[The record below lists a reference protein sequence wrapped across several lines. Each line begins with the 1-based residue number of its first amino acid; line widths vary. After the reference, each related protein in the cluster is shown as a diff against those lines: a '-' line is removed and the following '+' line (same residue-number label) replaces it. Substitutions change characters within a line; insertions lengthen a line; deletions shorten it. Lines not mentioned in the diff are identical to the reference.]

1 MRKGDIKKMVARP
14 ITVVQMLPELEGG
27 GVERGT
33 LELGDYLSKN
43 GHKSIVIS
51 AGGRMVPQL
60 EKQGSVHIC
69 WRVGEK
75 SPRCLGYIIPLRSFL
90 MREKIDILHL
100 RSRLPAWIGYAAWKS
115 LPKGMRPRLVTTF
128 HGFYSVNRYSAVMT
142 KGERVIA
149 ISRTI
154 ADHIKDKYGVLE
166 DRIVLIYRGFD
177 EKVFNPSA
185 VTSKR
190 IETLRRNWNLKDTA
204 SPVIMLPG
212 RLTRLKGHDLFLE
225 SLSNIKH
232 LPWSAVCVGDTNEN
246 PAYSNFL
253 QKMILQLNLEKRVKF
268 VGHCDDMPAAFLLSD
283 IVVSASSSKPEAFGR
298 IAVEGQAMGKPVI
311 ALAHGGSLESVLNH
325 KSGWLVRPGDAKS
338 LADSLCEAVSNKD
351 LRNRLGSYGQRWVR
365 DKFTVRKMCEKTVNL
380 YCGLIK
386 ERE

>member
-1 MRKGDIKKMVARP
+1 MREGDIKKMVARP
-14 ITVVQMLPELEGG
+14 ITVVQMLPDLEGG

-51 AGGRMVPQL
+51 SGGRMVPQL

-75 SPRCLGYIIPLRSFL
+75 SPRCLGYIIPLRRFL
-90 MREKIDILHL
+90 MQEKVDILHL
-100 RSRLPAWIGYAAWKS
+100 RSRLPAWVGYAAWKS
-115 LPKGMRPRLVTTF
+115 LPKAIRPRLITTF

-149 ISRTI
+149 ISKTI
-154 ADHIKDKYGVLE
+154 AEHIKDKYDVSK
-166 DRIVLIYRGFD
+166 DRIILIYRGFD
-177 EKVFNPSA
+177 EKVFNPDV
-185 VTSKR
+185 VTRNR
-190 IETLRRNWNLKDTA
+190 IERLRKSWDLKDPA

-225 SLSNIKH
+225 SLSKIKR

-246 PAYSNFL
+246 PAYADFL

-311 ALAHGGSLESVLNH
+311 ASAHGGSLETVLNR
-325 KSGWLVRPGDAKS
+325 KSGWLVKPRDAKS
-338 LADSLCEAVSNKD
+338 LADALCEAVLNKD

-365 DKFTVRKMCEKTVNL
+365 DQFTVRKMCEKTVDL
-380 YCGLIK
+380 YCKLVKG
-386 ERE
+386 E

>member
-14 ITVVQMLPELEGG
+14 ITVVQILPELEGG

-33 LELGDYLSKN
+33 LELGNYLSKN
-43 GHKSIVIS
+43 GHNSIVIS

-60 EKQGSVHIC
+60 EKEGSVHIC

-75 SPRCLGYIIPLRSFL
+75 SPVCLRYIIPLRRFL
-90 MREKIDILHL
+90 MRKKVDILHL

-115 LPKGMRPRLVTTF
+115 LPKAIRPRLVTTF
-128 HGFYSVNRYSAVMT
+128 HGFYSVNRYSVVMT

-154 ADHIKDKYGVLE
+154 EDHIKNKYGVSE
-166 DRIVLIYRGFD
+166 NRIVLIYRGFD
-177 EKVFNPSA
+177 EKIFNPDVVSG
-185 VTSKR
+185 KR
-190 IETLRRNWNLKDTA
+190 IETLRRNWNLKDST

-225 SLSNIKH
+225 SLSKIKH

-246 PAYSNFL
+246 PAYTDFL
-253 QKMILQLNLEKRVKF
+253 QKMILQLKLEKRVKF

-283 IVVSASSSKPEAFGR
+283 VVVSASSSEPEAFGR
-298 IAVEGQAMGKPVI
+298 IAVESQAMGKPVI
-311 ALAHGGSLESVLNH
+311 ASAHGGSLETVLH
-325 KSGWLVRPGDAKS
+325 RKSGWLVKPRDAQS
-338 LADSLCEAVSNKD
+338 LADALCEAVSNKD
-351 LRNRLGSYGQRWVR
+351 LRNRLGGYGQRWVR
-365 DKFTVRKMCEKTVNL
+365 DQFTARKMCEKTVDL
-380 YCGLIK
+380 YCKLL
-386 ERE
+386 RQ

>member
-1 MRKGDIKKMVARP
+1 MRKGNIKKMVSRP
-14 ITVVQMLPELEGG
+14 ITVVQILPELEGG

-51 AGGRMVPQL
+51 ARGRMVPQL
-60 EKQGSVHIC
+60 EKQGSVHIH

-75 SPRCLGYIIPLRSFL
+75 SPRCLRYIIPLRRLL
-90 MREKIDILHL
+90 MQEKVDILHL
-100 RSRLPAWIGYAAWKS
+100 RSRLPAWIGYTAWKR

-154 ADHIKDKYGVLE
+154 ADHIKNKYGVSE

-177 EKVFNPSA
+177 EKVFNPGA

-190 IETLRRNWNLKDTA
+190 IETLRRNWDLKNST

-212 RLTRLKGHDLFLE
+212 RLTRWKGHDLFLE
-225 SLSNIKH
+225 SLSRIKY
-232 LPWSAVCVGDTNEN
+232 LPWSAICVGDTNEN
-246 PAYSNFL
+246 PAYTDFL
-253 QKMILQLNLEKRVKF
+253 QKMILRLNLEKRVKF

-283 IVVSASSSKPEAFGR
+283 VVVSASSSEPEAFGR

-311 ALAHGGSLESVLNH
+311 ASAHGGSLESVLNH
-325 KSGWLVRPGDAKS
+325 KSGWLVRPCDARS
-338 LADSLCEAVSNKD
+338 MSDALCEAVSNKD

-365 DKFTVRKMCEKTVNL
+365 NKFTVRKMCEKTIDL
-380 YCGLIK
+380 YCKLLK
-386 ERE
+386 RE